1 VCGIYGI
8 LQIDGAPADPALMP
22 AMGRV
27 VVHRGPDDEG
37 HHVDGPCAIGMRRLS
52 IIDLSGGHQ
61 PLSNSDGTLWLVCNG
76 EIYNFRELR
85 QELVALGH
93 RFKTASDSEV
103 ILHSYAQYGDE
114 FIHRLNGMFGF
125 ALWDARRRRL
135 IVGRDRL
142 GVKPIYLYSDARRL
156 AFSSEA
162 KALLALPG
170 IPAEIDPA
178 ALHSYLNLGYVA
190 APLSI
195 FRGISKLPPASML
208 IVEGGRVDEHRYWR
222 VPAATD
228 RSLGEDEWVK
238 RIRARLDESVRMQM
252 VSDVPIGAFLSGGI
266 DSSTVVGLM
275 AAHSDQPIRTYAI
288 GFKGTAADDYYN
300 ELPYA
305 RRVADLFHTQHQE
318 IVVRPDVVALLP
330 RLLWHMDEPI
340 SDTAFIT
347 TYLVS
352 QFARR
357 DVTVILSGVGGD
369 ELFGGYRR
377 YLGNHYQAYFDRL
390 PGWARRAA
398 SAVGERLPSDRHSP
412 LLNLSRLA
420 KGFLESAGLPFE
432 ARYRAYVQVFPLQEV
447 QRLLRL
453 NGAAR
458 PDMIA
463 DAFRHAGGGDA
474 LNRMLAVDAETQLP
488 DDLLMLTDKMS
499 MATSLECRVPLLD
512 HELVELAA
520 RMPEEVKIRGG
531 RLKHAMKEAVADLL
545 PRDILER
552 KKRGFGTPMGAWL
565 KDDLA
570 PLVRGLLSESVVK
583 GRELFHYPAVQE
595 LIASH
600 EANRIDGTD
609 RLLGLMNLEIWSRIY
624 LDDRTPQDVTDELKS
639 MLTATSRPT
648 TTTAGKRL

>member
-1 VCGIYGI
+1 MCGIYGI
-8 LQIDGAPADPALMP
+8 LQLDGAPADPALMP

-27 VVHRGPDDEG
+27 TVHRGPDDEG

-61 PLSNSDGTLWLVCNG
+61 PLSNGDGTLWLVCNG

-85 QELVALGH
+85 RELEALGH

-103 ILHSYAQYGDE
+103 ILYSYMQYGDE
-114 FIHRLNGMFGF
+114 FIHRLNGMFAF
-125 ALWDARRRRL
+125 ALWDARRQRL

-142 GVKPIYLYSDARRL
+142 GIKPIYVYRDGRRL
-156 AFSSEA
+156 AFASEA
-162 KALLALPG
+162 KALLTLPG
-170 IPAEIDPA
+170 ISAEIDPA
-178 ALHSYLNLGYVA
+178 ALHCYLNLGYVA
-190 APLSI
+190 APLSL
-195 FRGISKLPPASML
+195 FRGIGKLPPASML
-208 IVEGGRVDEHRYWR
+208 FVESGRVEERRYWR
-222 VPAATD
+222 VPGVMD
-228 RSLGEDEWVK
+228 RGMGEGEWVQ
-238 RIRARLDESVRMQM
+238 RIRSRLGESVRMQM

-266 DSSTVVGLM
+266 DSSAVVGLM
-275 AAHSDQPIRTYAI
+275 AAYSDQPIRTYAI

-305 RRVADLFHTQHQE
+305 RRVADLFHTEHHE

-330 RLLWHMDEPI
+330 HLVWHMDEPL

-352 QFARR
+352 EFARR

-377 YLGNHYQAYFDRL
+377 YLGNHYQAHFNRL
-390 PGWARRAA
+390 PGWARRAV
-398 SAVGERLPSDRHSP
+398 SAVGEHLPSDRHSP

-432 ARYRAYVQVFPLQEV
+432 ERYRAYVQVFPLQEV

-453 NGAAR
+453 NGAAQ
-458 PDMIA
+458 PDMIEA
-463 DAFRHAGGGDA
+463 AFRHAGSGDS

-531 RLKHAMKEAVADLL
+531 RLKHAMKEAVSDLL

-565 KDDLA
+565 KDDLG
-570 PLVRGLLSESVVK
+570 PLMRGLLSESVVK
-583 GRELFHYPAVQE
+583 GRGLFDYPTVQE
-595 LIASH
+595 LIGSH
-600 EANRIDGTD
+600 ESNRIDGTD
-609 RLLGLMNLEIWSRIY
+609 RLLALMNLEIWSRLY
-624 LDDRTPQDVTDELKS
+624 LDGRAPDDVTTELKA
-639 MLTATSRPT
+639 MLA
-648 TTTAGKRL
+648 

>member
-8 LQIDGAPADPALMP
+8 FRLDGVPADPALMSP
-22 AMGRV
+22 MGRII
-27 VVHRGPDDEG
+27 VHRGPDDEG
-37 HHVDGPCAIGMRRLS
+37 RHLDGQCAIGMRRLS
-52 IIDLSGGHQ
+52 IIDLAGGHQ
-61 PLSNSDGTLWLVCNG
+61 PLSNGDGTLWLVCNG

-85 QELVALGH
+85 RELEALGH

-125 ALWDARRRRL
+125 ALWDARHQRL
-135 IVGRDRL
+135 IIGRDRL
-142 GVKPIYLYSDARRL
+142 GIKPIYLYRDARQL
-156 AFSSEA
+156 AFASEA
-162 KALLALPG
+162 KALLTLPG
-170 IPAEIDPA
+170 LSAEIDPS

-195 FRGISKLPPASML
+195 FRGLSKLPPASML
-208 IVEGGRVDEHRYWR
+208 IAQGDRVEERRYWR
-222 VPAATD
+222 LSGTTD
-228 RSLGEDEWVK
+228 RRMAEAEWIE

-305 RRVADLFHTQHQE
+305 RRVADLFHTKHQE

-330 RLLWHMDEPI
+330 RLLWHMDEPL

-357 DVTVILSGVGGD
+357 DVAVILSGVGGD

-390 PGWARRAA
+390 PRWARRAA
-398 SAVGERLPSDRHSP
+398 SALSERLPSDRHSL
-412 LLNLSRLA
+412 LLNISRLA
-420 KGFLESAGLPFE
+420 KGFLTSASLPFE
-432 ARYRAYVQVFPLQEV
+432 ERYRAYVQVFTVQEV
-447 QRLLRL
+447 QRLLRV
-453 NGAAR
+453 NSTVR
-458 PDMIA
+458 PDMIK
-463 DAFRHAGGGDA
+463 DAFGHAGGADS
-474 LNRMLAVDAETQLP
+474 LNRMLAVDAETMLP

-499 MATSLECRVPLLD
+499 MATSLECRVPFLD

-520 RMPEEVKIRGG
+520 SMPEDVKIRGG
-531 RLKHAMKEAVADLL
+531 RLKHALKEAVSDML
-545 PRDILER
+545 PSDILER

-565 KDDLA
+565 KGELA
-570 PLVRGLLSESVVK
+570 PLVRGLLSHSVVK
-583 GRELFHYPAVQE
+583 SRGLFHFPAVQE
-595 LIASH
+595 LVASH
-600 EANRIDGTD
+600 KANRIDGTD
-609 RLLGLMNLEIWSRIY
+609 RLLTLLNLEVWSRLY
-624 LDDRTPQDVTDELKS
+624 LDRRAPGDVTNELNE
-639 MLTATSRPT
+639 MLASRTA
-648 TTTAGKRL
+648 